1 MGIAGLFSRINW
13 AGRKK
18 LTPADKV
25 PTEQKMDAPPAPLL
39 DLTFIGVT
47 APVRKD
53 AVYEV
58 LGNGAGQS
66 TAFRLPP
73 VSEGRTADAEQLF
86 DMFYAQ
92 YRLALVLPDSV
103 RQENWGGTDSLHSL
117 AEHEFIDLQEQKI
130 EATGTVSEF
139 VLGNQSIEE
148 AFGPLNSELSM
159 PPLPDDTPD
168 ILRLFAPPEFLAGSP
183 VTARP
188 PELARREHHVM
199 SIDSPVISRNTQTI
213 THHDGHPDNE

>member
-1 MGIAGLFSRINW
+1 MDIAGLLSRISRV
-13 AGRKK
+13 GRKK
-18 LTPADKV
+18 QTPTGGTLTEKEV
-25 PTEQKMDAPPAPLL
+25 DAPPTPPL
-39 DLTFIGVT
+39 DLTFMGVT

-58 LGNGAGQS
+58 LGNSAGQS

-73 VSEGRTADAEQLF
+73 TSKGETADAEQLL

-103 RQENWGGTDSLHSL
+103 RQENWGSADHLHAL
-117 AEHEFIDLQEQKI
+117 AGHDFIDLQEQKI

-148 AFGPLNSELSM
+148 AFGPLNGELPM
-159 PPLPDDTPD
+159 PPEETSD

-199 SIDSPVISRNTQTI
+199 SIDSPVISRNTLTM
-213 THHDGHPDNE
+213 THNEGRTDDE